1 MTYGRI
7 APAHDLLTRHKV
19 AEILAAERAK
29 IVRMLTDVADLKF
42 IAIGDSARAF
52 WRLSGRFA
60 WRCSRRSWNC
70 RIIAHSPRK
79 RTKPRVAAPS

>member
-29 IVRMLTDVADLKF
+29 IVRMLTDLADLKF
-42 IAIGDSARAF
+42 IAIGAQRTRLLAIERAL
-52 WRLSGRFA
+52 RLA
-60 WRCSRRSWNC
+60 LLETELELQNHCPL
-70 RIIAHSPRK
+70 SPG
-79 RTKPRVAAPS
+79 VH